1 MEMLSL
7 LCHRTTLLASALGLA
22 ILLPKA
28 HAEST
33 TNSIENSVVKIFST
47 VRYPDPFQ
55 PWTKRSPS
63 DITGSGV
70 VIDGKHI
77 LSNAHVVLY
86 ASKIQVQANQGGDK
100 IFATVEAVAPGI
112 DLAVL
117 KLDDGSFFDTH
128 PPVQFSTN
136 LPAIKDAVMAYGYPE
151 GGNTLSI
158 TKGIVSRI
166 EFAEYNA
173 PVSGLRIQIDAAINP
188 GNSGGPAV
196 VGNRMIGLA
205 FSALNNAQNIGYI
218 IPCEEIQL
226 FLQDIADG
234 HYDGKPAMFDDYQ
247 TLENPALR
255 SFLHASNDV
264 KGVVVHI
271 PFSADPGYPLKQWDI
286 ITQIGDTP
294 IDDQGMIKLN
304 DDLHVSYRYLVQK
317 IAKNGKLPLTVV
329 RAGKVL
335 PVELPVSPAYP
346 LVIPDLGG
354 GYPSYF
360 IYGPL
365 VFTTATKQYVGGM
378 YSSNEGGRYLAW
390 LADMK
395 SPLITRIKDK
405 PAFDGEGL
413 VIVASPY
420 FPHKVSTGYS
430 PVYGRAVKTVNGV
443 PIKNLEHLVQVLR
456 DSQDEYITFEF
467 DCRFGETL
475 VFSRKEITAATD
487 EILTDNG
494 IRSQGSEDVLAIW
507 NAHTPKK

>member
-1 MEMLSL
+1 
-7 LCHRTTLLASALGLA
+7 
-22 ILLPKA
+22 
-28 HAEST
+28 
-33 TNSIENSVVKIFST
+33 
-47 VRYPDPFQ
+47 
-55 PWTKRSPS
+55 
-63 DITGSGV
+63 
-70 VIDGKHI
+70 
-77 LSNAHVVLY
+77 
-86 ASKIQVQANQGGDK
+86 
-100 IFATVEAVAPGI
+100 
-112 DLAVL
+112 
-117 KLDDGSFFDTH
+117 
-128 PPVQFSTN
+128 
-136 LPAIKDAVMAYGYPE
+136 MAYGYPE

-271 PFSADPGYPLKQWDI
+271 PFSPEPGYPLKQWDI

-335 PVELPVSPAYP
+335 PVEIPVSPAYP
-346 LVIPDLGG
+346 LVIPDLSG

-365 VFTTATKQYVGGM
+365 VFTTATKQYLGGM
-378 YSSNEGGRYLAW
+378 YGSNEGGRYLAW
-390 LADMK
+390 LADLK
-395 SPLITRIKDK
+395 SPLVSRRQRLAGLQRRGFGRCLFPIF
-405 PAFDGEGL
+405 PAQ
-413 VIVASPY
+413 IVRRLQS
-420 FPHKVSTGYS
+420 SLRS
-430 PVYGRAVKTVNGV
+430 CRQ
-443 PIKNLEHLVQVLR
+443 EH
-456 DSQDEYITFEF
+456 
-467 DCRFGETL
+467 
-475 VFSRKEITAATD
+475 
-487 EILTDNG
+487 
-494 IRSQGSEDVLAIW
+494 
-507 NAHTPKK
+507 